1 MVEGSSL
8 APLMAPLGERLRNE
22 NLTVAVAES
31 CTGGLLAA
39 TLTDL
44 PGASDV
50 FVGGAITYTYE
61 AKERILGIPRSLLEE
76 KGAVSGEVAVEM
88 ARRVREQL
96 GADLG
101 LSVTGVA
108 GPNSQEG
115 KPVGLVY
122 VAAAAAG
129 RTEVRE
135 LQLRGGRASN
145 RLAAVEQAVGLG
157 LKLLGDRNGGEHE
170 TEARAAEA
178 ARSST

>member
-1 MVEGSSL
+1 
-8 APLMAPLGERLRNE
+8 MAPLGERLRSA

-61 AKERILGIPRSLLEE
+61 AKERILGISRALLEE
-76 KGAVSGEVAVEM
+76 KGAVSAEVAVEM

-101 LSVTGVA
+101 LAVTGVA

-122 VAAAAAG
+122 VAATG
-129 RTEVRE
+129 PERTEVRE
-135 LQLRGGRASN
+135 LHLQGGRASN
-145 RLAAVEQAVGLG
+145 RLAAVEQAVDLG
-157 LKLLGDRNGGEHE
+157 LELLGERDE
-170 TEARAAEA
+170 TELKAKAAT
-178 ARSST
+178 STT